1 MKISL
6 ILEREVYT
14 DKSTIGKLY
23 YKDLQVIY
31 PKFICYTL
39 EDTCRDWNRDGDLDD
54 KGEAKVFG
62 ETAIPSGTYEMEF
75 RYSPGFK
82 INTPHLLNVKDYKY
96 ILIHPG
102 NGPKDSKGC
111 ILVGKNQSKDWISE
125 SRLAFKEL
133 MFLLKKYSE
142 MEITIVD
149 KKIIPLA

>member
-14 DKSTIGKLY
+14 NKSTIGKLY
-23 YKDLQVIY
+23 YKDLQTIY

-39 EDTCRDWNRDGDLDD
+39 EDTCRDLNRDGDLDD

-62 ETAIPSGTYEMEF
+62 ETAIPSGTYEMKMRF
-75 RYSPGFK
+75 SPGFK
-82 INTPHLLNVKDYKY
+82 ITTPYLQNVKGYEY

-125 SRLAFKEL
+125 SRSAFKEL